1 MRGLSGARRKIL
13 DMTFQAPII
22 AAASD
27 RLIVPLS
34 EPEAIHAD
42 RVGPKAA
49 NLAAL
54 SRAGLPTPG
63 GFCLTAHAYRLQ
75 LCALGLDDL
84 VLQMPP
90 EDSPAA
96 RRIAVQV
103 RLALYQRPIAPA
115 ILGPL
120 LDAWRAQHREHGP
133 LGVVRSSALVEDC
146 RGASFAGQFESFL
159 GLDNETDLVTAVRAC
174 WAALW

>member
-1 MRGLSGARRKIL
+1 MQEFIVALG
-13 DMTFQAPII
+13 
-22 AAASD
+22 AAAST
-27 RLIVPLS
+27 
-34 EPEAIHAD
+34 EAD

-75 LCALGLDDL
+75 LCALGLDGF

-103 RLALYQRPIAPA
+103 RLAFYQRPIAPA
-115 ILGPL
+115 ILDPL
-120 LDAWRAQHREHGP
+120 LDAWRAQRREHGP
-133 LGVVRSSALVEDC
+133 LGVV
-146 RGASFAGQFESFL
+146 
-159 GLDNETDLVTAVRAC
+159 
-174 WAALW
+174 